1 MYGGITAV
9 QERDSTVDEEI
20 GQLTMPES
28 FDDEETAEESFDEP
42 VIEPDWHLA
51 GQFYEQDEAIEIT
64 ITGYNKGGLLTNWAG
79 LPGFLPASQLVDFP
93 ECHLIAKRLEA
104 LSAWVGR
111 HVTVKI
117 MELDPQT
124 SRLILS
130 ERVASVAAD
139 DRTRI
144 LNRIK
149 PGDRV
154 NGRVTNLAAF
164 GVFVDLG
171 GVEGLI
177 HISELSWGRVV
188 HPGDILEP
196 GQAVEVMVLQVEPQ
210 MERIALSRKRLFPN
224 PWKAVEERYQPEQ
237 IVQGIVTN
245 IAKFG
250 AFVELEEGLE
260 GLIHISEISNRMLS
274 SPYEVLKKGQ
284 QVLARVLQ
292 VDGRNRRLSLSLKDS
307 KQ

>member
-1 MYGGITAV
+1 MYGEIAAV
-9 QERDSTVDEEI
+9 QERDSIVDAEI
-20 GQLTMPES
+20 DQLSVPES
-28 FDDEETAEESFDEP
+28 FDDVDAAEEVFDDP
-42 VIEPDWHLA
+42 IIEPDWPLA
-51 GQFYEQDEAIEIT
+51 RQIYEQDEAIEIT
-64 ITGYNKGGLLTNWAG
+64 ITGYNKGGLLTSWGG

-93 ECHLIAKRLEA
+93 ECHLTARRLEA

-111 HVTVKI
+111 HITVKI
-117 MELDPQT
+117 IELDPPT

-130 ERVASVAAD
+130 ERVASVAANE
-139 DRTRI
+139 RTRI
-144 LNRIK
+144 LHRLRA
-149 PGDRV
+149 GDRL

-188 HPGDILEP
+188 HPGDVLEP
-196 GQAVEVMVLQVEPQ
+196 GQAVEVVVLQVEPQ

-224 PWKAVEERYQPEQ
+224 PWQTIEERYQPGQ
-237 IVQGIVTN
+237 VVQGIVTN

-260 GLIHISEISNRMLS
+260 GLIHISEISDRMLS

-284 QVLARVLQ
+284 QVLAHVLQ
-292 VDGRNRRLSLSLKDS
+292 VDGSKRRLALSLKES